1 MLVGPPCHN
10 ARRRLLDDKVMMNTP
25 EDHQGSAPGQYPPPY
40 GAPQPPYPAPPPPPY
55 GAPQPPY
62 PAPAQYG
69 PPHEA
74 PPTVAQ
80 PTAPLYPPPPA
91 APYGPAQPANPYG
104 PAQPGQYPPPP
115 GSPYGPAQ
123 TVPAPKKKSG
133 LRVAGSI
140 GLTLLI
146 IVGLAVA
153 RVALRDNLGSDS
165 SSTSAPAP
173 KTPFEKTP
181 ADAFPK
187 GQAGIVLPAAAEVSG
202 FTKDQVAAALE
213 NVRKALV
220 AARLDNTMLVKHDT
234 SVLVA
239 LFAQEGQKDVVDLF
253 TKQDFMHFATQIAPG
268 YTLTSDDIRVKGEIT
283 FGPRTEED
291 VRFLEVKT
299 NFVWVYP
306 FTGTLKEPGD
316 HLVTIHDEI
325 SWVFPAE
332 ADVDGTYRG
341 MYVDSTQSY
350 SSNIDCA
357 LAKTSQ
363 LALGKPRYVA
373 GGTKGDDNAVFDPK
387 GSLDLGDTC

>member
-1 MLVGPPCHN
+1 
-10 ARRRLLDDKVMMNTP
+10 
-25 EDHQGSAPGQYPPPY
+25 
-40 GAPQPPYPAPPPPPY
+40 
-55 GAPQPPY
+55 
-62 PAPAQYG
+62 
-69 PPHEA
+69 
-74 PPTVAQ
+74 VAQ
-80 PTAPLYPPPPA
+80 PTAPLYGTPPPPPA
-91 APYGPAQPANPYG
+91 PPYGPAQPSPYG
-104 PAQPGQYPPPP
+104 PAQPGPYPPQGFDPAAAPP
-115 GSPYGPAQ
+115 
-123 TVPAPKKKSG
+123 PKKKSA
-133 LRVAGSI
+133 LRVIGSI

-146 IVGLAVA
+146 LVGLAVA
-153 RVALRDNLGSDS
+153 RGVLRDNLGGSGSTS
-165 SSTSAPAP
+165 SSAPAP

-187 GQAGIVLPAAAEVSG
+187 GQAGIALPAAAEVPG

-234 SVLVA
+234 SALLA
-239 LFAQEGQKDVVDLF
+239 LFAAEGKKDIVDLF

-306 FTGTLKEPGD
+306 FTGALKEPGD

-332 ADVDGTYRG
+332 ADVDDEFRG
-341 MYVDSTQSY
+341 MYIDKTQSY

-357 LAKTSQ
+357 LAKVSQ
-363 LALGKPRYVA
+363 LALGKPRVVA
-373 GGTKGDDNAVFDPK
+373 GGGPTPDDNAVFDPN